1 MAAIQLSLCQGRTK
15 LDRACQG
22 WGVRYNALRRRNPM
36 NEHSQ
41 YPDVFDAT
49 ETKARLYELIAVAC
63 FIILA
68 FAVVAM
74 YELR

>member
-1 MAAIQLSLCQGRTK
+1 
-15 LDRACQG
+15 
-22 WGVRYNALRRRNPM
+22 M